1 MKHPF
6 LKRSICLLLAV
17 LSVLAMPAYALEG
30 VAQAEEAQ
38 SDGQKTVQSDPF
50 DPSGEATE
58 NETPNV
64 PEVEVP
70 TVFVN
75 EDGSYRA
82 PEDIA
87 VYVMRHMQE
96 TSLSNPSQADERYT
110 GVVAFYDYAEGNEK
124 TRLEHPYF
132 FYYEK
137 GELQDKDPAF
147 YLAKGYL
154 DLTEAPVADSSINPA
169 AGEEED
175 RLVYV
180 A

>member
-1 MKHPF
+1 MKYPF

-38 SDGQKTVQSDPF
+38 TDGQETVQSDPF
-50 DPSGEATE
+50 DLSGETTE
-58 NETPNV
+58 EGTPKV
-64 PEVEVP
+64 SGVEVP

-96 TSLSNPSQADERYT
+96 ASLSNPSQADERYT
-110 GVVAFYDYAEGNEK
+110 GDVAFYDYAESNEE

-137 GELQDKDPAF
+137 G
-147 YLAKGYL
+147 
-154 DLTEAPVADSSINPA
+154 
-169 AGEEED
+169 
-175 RLVYV
+175 
-180 A
+180 